1 MNKDELLK
9 FLLKARTKTYA
20 GEGEKVKAVLG
31 GSEQLEYKENNWFYR
46 DVYYNGNG
54 IFVGLETIYYQDK
67 AIWSMS
73 YYGNYKG
80 MTEEEVDKIL
90 RKALIENWETA
101 RTWQNVEWQSEDYKY
116 ICEPDFNGS
125 IEEMAGL
132 EKILRGGKEIYKFF
146 YAGWLLNQ
154 ES

>member
-146 YAGWLLNQ
+146 YAGGILTK
-154 ES
+154 

>member
-20 GEGEKVKAVLG
+20 GEGEKVKAVLD

-146 YAGWLLNQ
+146 YAGGLLNQ